1 MKTWKK
7 VLIFGV
13 VCYAGYKL
21 GQKYLEEND
30 MTARDVLHKAQTK
43 AKDAAA
49 HKKEIDDLNALWY
62 DPEGTWDAVHAQA
75 AELDRL
81 IDEFNAESGVLDLL

>member
-1 MKTWKK
+1 MAELTYKDRKRVHNLKYYTW
-7 VLIFGV
+7 IEQQG
-13 VCYAGYKL
+13 
-21 GQKYLEEND
+21 
-30 MTARDVLHKAQTK
+30 M
-43 AKDAAA
+43 
-49 HKKEIDDLNALWY
+49 EIDDLNALWY